1 MKGATKEGSRKR
13 RLQNTSL
20 LKMRRSSKNG
30 VNQQKVATR
39 KQAGKMQPNLSFQ
52 NPTFNMMAPI
62 KEKNPANRGRVEAGF
77 PPRQDVVMGFD
88 AFYGGAGRC
97 GCLACRRKSLEICQQ
112 RQRAEQIRVANEA
125 WIFRQQ
131 QMMRIQPTTGLMAS
145 HNKHRDD
152 QPAAKRARMQNFQA
166 ASKTA
171 AYNIQQQ
178 HVYFQPQPAAARAE
192 VDAKQTRGRYAVNQK
207 SNQLKN
213 VYSRYFPDF
222 HQPHLFDHF
231 SAFQRSHDSL
241 TSSLGSDTSDV
252 VTSKQLGNMIVTS
265 HQLQMINDADFY
277 NFVN

>member
-13 RLQNTSL
+13 KLQNTSL
-20 LKMRRSSKNG
+20 LKMRRSSKSG
-30 VNQQKVATR
+30 AHQQRASVATR
-39 KQAGKMQPNLSFQ
+39 KQAGKMQPNFGFQ
-52 NPTFNMMAPI
+52 NPTFNMMVPV
-62 KEKNPANRGRVEAGF
+62 KEKNPANRGRSEAGF
-77 PPRQDVVMGFD
+77 PPRQDGIVGFD

-112 RQRAEQIRVANEA
+112 RQRAEQIRMANEA

-131 QMMRIQPTTGLMAS
+131 QMMRVQRRSPTTGLLAS
-145 HNKHRDD
+145 QSKHRDG
-152 QPAAKRARMQNFQA
+152 QPAVKRARMQV

-171 AYNIQQQ
+171 AHSIQQQ
-178 HVYFQPQPAAARAE
+178 HFQPQPARAD
-192 VDAKQTRGRYAVNQK
+192 VDAKQTRGRFAVDQK

-213 VYSRYFPDF
+213 AYSRYFPDF
-222 HQPHLFDHF
+222 QQQHLFDPF

-241 TSSLGSDTSDV
+241 TSSVGSDTSDV

-277 NFVN
+277 SFVN